1 MLRDKKGN
9 LTRSRRI
16 MIIRRVVIVTVILF
30 TVATPF
36 FLSAGIAGPVPA
48 GPQAASQGPGLG
60 FGTWAFTGKDKAG
73 VVWKGTLGI
82 EKLDASQFDPQ
93 EYIAQG
99 NLWIESAGGAAKGA
113 NPPIRYDPATR
124 VFTMGGESDYGGAVY
139 TAVLSPDG
147 KRLTKGT
154 WRETEWSSNTKEKRV
169 VSEGEWSATRI
180 DK

>member
-1 MLRDKKGN
+1 
-9 LTRSRRI
+9 

-30 TVATPF
+30 TLATPL
-36 FLSAGIAGPVPA
+36 FLAAGIAGPVPA

-73 VVWKGTLGI
+73 IVWKGTLGI

-99 NLWIESAGGAAKGA
+99 NLWIESAGGEAKGA

-124 VFTMGGESDYGGAVY
+124 VFTMGAESDYGGAVY

-147 KRLTKGT
+147 KSLTKGT
-154 WRETEWSSNTKEKRV
+154 WRETDRSSNEKEKRV
-169 VSEGEWSATRI
+169 VSEGEWSATLI
-180 DK
+180 EK

>member
-1 MLRDKKGN
+1 
-9 LTRSRRI
+9 
-16 MIIRRVVIVTVILF
+16 MIIRRVAIVTVILF
-30 TVATPF
+30 ALATPL
-36 FLSAGIAGPVPA
+36 FLAAGVAGFVPA
-48 GPQAASQGPGLG
+48 GPQAVSLGPGLG
-60 FGTWAFTGKDKAG
+60 FGTWAFAGKDKAG

-99 NLWIESAGGAAKGA
+99 NLWIESAGGEAKGA

-124 VFTMGGESDYGGAVY
+124 VFTMGAESDYGGAVY

-154 WRETEWSSNTKEKRV
+154 WRETDRSSSEKEKRV
-169 VSEGEWSATRI
+169 VSEGEWSATLI
-180 DK
+180 EK

>member
-1 MLRDKKGN
+1 
-9 LTRSRRI
+9 

-30 TVATPF
+30 TLAAPF

-48 GPQAASQGPGLG
+48 GPQAASRGPGLG

-99 NLWIESAGGAAKGA
+99 NLWIESAGGEAKGA

-124 VFTMGGESDYGGAVY
+124 VFTMGAESDYGGAVY

-154 WRETEWSSNTKEKRV
+154 WRETDRSSNEKEKRV
-169 VSEGEWSATRI
+169 VSEGEWSATLI
-180 DK
+180 EK

>member
-1 MLRDKKGN
+1 
-9 LTRSRRI
+9 
-16 MIIRRVVIVTVILF
+16 MIIRRIAIVTVILF
-30 TVATPF
+30 ALAMPLF
-36 FLSAGIAGPVPA
+36 P
-48 GPQAASQGPGLG
+48 AASRAGSVPDGTQAVSPGPGLG

-73 VVWKGTLGI
+73 VVWTGTLGI

-99 NLWIESAGGAAKGA
+99 NLWIESAGGDAKGA

-124 VFTMGGESDYGGAVY
+124 VFTMGAESDYGGAVY
-139 TAVLSPDG
+139 TAILSPDG

-154 WRETEWSSNTKEKRV
+154 WRETERSSNEKEKRL

-180 DK
+180 EK

>member
-1 MLRDKKGN
+1 
-9 LTRSRRI
+9 

-30 TVATPF
+30 ALAAPL
-36 FLSAGIAGPVPA
+36 FLAAGGAGSVPA
-48 GPQAASQGPGLG
+48 WPRAVSQSPGLG

-99 NLWIESAGGAAKGA
+99 NLWIESAGGEAKGA
-113 NPPIRYDPATR
+113 NPPIRFDPATR

-154 WRETEWSSNTKEKRV
+154 WRETEWSSSDKQKHL
-169 VSEGEWSATRI
+169 VSEGEWSATLI
-180 DK
+180 EK